1 MYKSTKYVLS
11 CGSVQLYIHTTVLNC
26 DGTKNRLVYEFKL
39 SAVSS
44 TTHSECNNQ
53 LNCLWLIIV
62 KNSYLTTIQNPN
74 KLIVP
79 RGGVKFESVRNLF
92 DSIRKFAIR
101 LIRKGK
107 QFSKKSMKINS
118 KLVRFDSTPTIGW
131 TQIFKNW
138 IRSKFVRF
146 DFKIFSSIYSK
157 GNNSKNSIRI
167 NSKLIRFDLTS
178 PQEQSS
184 DFVENEAVCQ

>member
-1 MYKSTKYVLS
+1 
-11 CGSVQLYIHTTVLNC
+11 
-26 DGTKNRLVYEFKL
+26 
-39 SAVSS
+39 
-44 TTHSECNNQ
+44 
-53 LNCLWLIIV
+53 
-62 KNSYLTTIQNPN
+62 
-74 KLIVP
+74 
-79 RGGVKFESVRNLF
+79 
-92 DSIRKFAIR
+92 
-101 LIRKGK
+101 
-107 QFSKKSMKINS
+107 MKINS
-118 KLVRFDSTPTIGW
+118 VDSTPTIGW